1 MTLIELS
8 SEEALVSHLKTH
20 SSTLVCFS
28 ATWCGPCK
36 QSKPALEELASE
48 YGKRVDV
55 SVPFGIAYEHN
66 VPVEKFNIRAF
77 PTYVL
82 FLKGSEA
89 GRIEGANLDKIREMI
104 EDNAASC
111 QQDEGQTLGSSSSNQ
126 YASAQEARLAR
137 FANPNTNNNNTTLQD
152 VEMKDAESSSAN
164 DELFKTLTEQMGFTN
179 ELAKKGLENSGNN
192 LEGAIEWIAQHQED
206 TQMGGEESKK
216 SADDDADPN
225 LKCKEAEEK
234 PKSTEA
240 GITQSYKC
248 NECGKILSN
257 MANLELHANKT
268 GHSDFAESTEAV
280 KPLTEEEKKAKVEE
294 IKLLL
299 KAKREEREN
308 TEKQSEKDRE
318 KQRRFMGKEMAK
330 TREQMEIDQRKHQLA
345 RKKRE
350 KEAYRKERERIRAEL
365 AKDKAERIANKGK
378 LSSKLGVDGYNP
390 DGIQYD
396 VDNRTEAP
404 QPDSKP
410 KKSGPNVAKIDDYIK
425 KVSSYRAGGDGGKCL
440 KILLAYIRNVVD
452 NPDESKFKT
461 INTDNKVYKLRV
473 KPLIGAKSLL
483 LAVGFQPQDDKL
495 VLSPDADMA
504 VLTQTK
510 EKLAAAHTSYTS

>member
-8 SEEALVSHLKTH
+8 SEEALASHLKTH

-36 QSKPALEELASE
+36 QSKPALTELASE
-48 YGKRVDV
+48 YGKRADV
-55 SVPFGIAYEHN
+55 SVPFGIAYEHE

-82 FLKGSEA
+82 FLKAVEA
-89 GRIEGANLDKIREMI
+89 GRIEGANLDGIRKLI

-111 QQDEGQTLGSSSSNQ
+111 QQDEGQTLGSSSSSQ

-137 FANPNTNNNNTTLQD
+137 FANTTNPTNDTQQD
-152 VEMKDAESSSAN
+152 VEMKDAESSSCN
-164 DELFKTLTEQMGFTN
+164 EELFKTLTEQMGFTD
-179 ELAKKGLENSGNN
+179 ELAKKGLENGGNT
-192 LEGAIEWIAQHQED
+192 LEGAIEWIAQHQD
-206 TQMGGEESKK
+206 DIHKDGGEPKK
-216 SADDDADPN
+216 SGDDDADPN
-225 LKCKEAEEK
+225 FKCNEVGED
-234 PKSTEA
+234 PKSTVA
-240 GITQSYKC
+240 GIAQSYKC

-294 IKLLL
+294 IKMLL

-308 TEKQSEKDRE
+308 AEKQSEKDRE

-330 TREQMEIDQRKHQLA
+330 TREQMEIDQRKHLLA

-350 KEAYRKERERIRAEL
+350 KEAFRKERERIRAEL
-365 AKDKAERIANKGK
+365 AKDKAERVANKGK

-396 VDNRTEAP
+396 VDNGTDAP
-404 QPDSKP
+404 QPDSKQ
-410 KKSGPNVAKIDDYIK
+410 KKSGANVAKIDDYIK

-452 NPDESKFKT
+452 NPDETKFKT

-483 LAVGFQPQDDKL
+483 LAVGFQPQEDKL

-504 VLTQTK
+504 VLEQTK
-510 EKLAAAHTSYTS
+510 EKLDAAYTSYTS